1 MSIPYYMVDVFAER
15 KYAGNQ
21 LAVLRTGSLSDD
33 EMQQI
38 ARETKFSET
47 TFILRDEPRD
57 GGYDVRIFTPVYE
70 MPFAGHPTLGTAYVI
85 QQHII
90 GQPVDTVV
98 LNLKVGQIP
107 VKFHYEEGVPGELWM
122 TQKAP
127 TFGEIIPPERIMA
140 SLGLDASDLDPR
152 FPARLVSTGS
162 WFAIAPLASRDA
174 VKKAR
179 VHFDPQYALQ
189 QETSAHGILLFC
201 AEPYEAGNTLNARGL
216 FAGALDSDEDPATGS
231 ANGCLAA
238 YLVEHRYFGGE
249 SIDIRVEQGYEI
261 KRPSILMLR
270 AAREGGTIRVQVGGR
285 VVPVAKGVWG

>member
-47 TFILRDEPRD
+47 TFILSDEPRD
-57 GGYDVRIFTPVYE
+57 GGYDVRIFTPTYE
-70 MPFAGHPTLGTAYVI
+70 MPFAGHPTLGTAYII

-90 GQPVDTVV
+90 GQPVETVV

-107 VKFHYEEGVPGELWM
+107 VKFSYVDGAPDELWM
-122 TQKAP
+122 TQRAP
-127 TFGEIIPPERIMA
+127 TFGDIIPPERIMA
-140 SLGLDASDLDPR
+140 SLGLDAGDLDPR
-152 FPARLVSTGS
+152 FPPQLVSTGS
-162 WFAIAPLASRDA
+162 WFAIAPLVSRDA
-174 VKKAR
+174 VKRAS

-189 QETSAHGILLFC
+189 RETGAHGILLFC

-216 FAGALDSDEDPATGS
+216 FAGALDGDEDPATGS

-238 YLVEHRYFGGE
+238 YLVEHRYFGGD
-249 SIDIRVEQGYEI
+249 SIDIRVEQGYEM

-270 AAREGGTIRVQVGGR
+270 GTVFTIT
-285 VVPVAKGVWG
+285 VPIAFDI